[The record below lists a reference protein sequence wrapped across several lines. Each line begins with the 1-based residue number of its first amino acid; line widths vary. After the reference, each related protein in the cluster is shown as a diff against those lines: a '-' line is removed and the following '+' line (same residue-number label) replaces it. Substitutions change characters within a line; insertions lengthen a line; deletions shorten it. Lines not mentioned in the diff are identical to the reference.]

1 MITKR
6 LVVLHTEFI
15 ALRGGEKYFYELMRR
30 VSKKYAVSL
39 YVENISPYWIRQFS
53 RLHINVRK
61 LWRSPCCY
69 WMLLPIGFLINFF
82 KVRGKI
88 DGGTVVFATSF
99 PLNYLAV
106 LLSKRNI
113 VLCSEPLSIFYDSVR
128 IRTMSLRAKLFVTI
142 ARVLYQAFDMYAIHH
157 TNILATLN
165 VHVALYIKNT
175 YQRSPDIY
183 VPNGVD
189 GRFFSP
195 VKRRSERNRF
205 ILLHSTDYT
214 MLKGTELLI
223 RSISRVMGRYSD
235 IEVYI
240 SESISDAVEK
250 EKYTSLVRLLHLEG
264 VVRFVGTI
272 PEKQL
277 PSFYRS
283 GDVYCYLGSPYCG
296 GGSTASLSVVE
307 AQACGIPVLRSLGG
321 DGEIV
326 DQKTGYYIHDYSEKG
341 VARAI
346 MRFLCLSQS
355 KKRALS
361 REARQHSIKEY
372 SWNKTTNALVRA
384 INTLSYA

>member
-1 MITKR
+1 
-6 LVVLHTEFI
+6 
-15 ALRGGEKYFYELMRR
+15 
-30 VSKKYAVSL
+30 
-39 YVENISPYWIRQFS
+39 
-53 RLHINVRK
+53 
-61 LWRSPCCY
+61 
-69 WMLLPIGFLINFF
+69 
-82 KVRGKI
+82 
-88 DGGTVVFATSF
+88 
-99 PLNYLAV
+99 
-106 LLSKRNI
+106 
-113 VLCSEPLSIFYDSVR
+113 
-128 IRTMSLRAKLFVTI
+128 
-142 ARVLYQAFDMYAIHH
+142 
-157 TNILATLN
+157 
-165 VHVALYIKNT
+165 
-175 YQRSPDIY
+175 
-183 VPNGVD
+183 
-189 GRFFSP
+189 
-195 VKRRSERNRF
+195 
-205 ILLHSTDYT
+205 
-214 MLKGTELLI
+214 
-223 RSISRVMGRYSD
+223 
-235 IEVYI
+235 
-240 SESISDAVEK
+240 
-250 EKYTSLVRLLHLEG
+250 